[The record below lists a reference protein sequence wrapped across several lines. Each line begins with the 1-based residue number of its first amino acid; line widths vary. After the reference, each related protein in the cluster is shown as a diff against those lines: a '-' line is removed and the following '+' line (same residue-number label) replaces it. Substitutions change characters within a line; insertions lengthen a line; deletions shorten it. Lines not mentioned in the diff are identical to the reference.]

1 MVRRKNR
8 RARDHPHRRLQS
20 PNVSSEGKKRLWIS
34 SEIQHDHIGDW
45 LAALRQ
51 AVRGKQPLLYT
62 AYESGL
68 LQCRLQRPGAH
79 RVSDHNSCSQHAA
92 NFLEALPSD
101 PRENEICF
109 AFNFAFFTSAPGS
122 VVARALSPVTL
133 QTAAAAP
140 SGSKK
145 PSGSIDSAVPHRTVS
160 AVQFWASR
168 ARATR
173 PCSCSG
179 SGS

>member
-68 LQCRLQRPGAH
+68 LQCRQQRPGAH
-79 RVSDHNSCSQHAA
+79 RVSNHNSCSQHAA

-101 PRENEICF
+101 PRKNEICF
-109 AFNFAFFTSAPGS
+109 AFNFTFFTSPPGS
-122 VVARALSPVTL
+122 VVARAMPPVTL

-140 SGSKK
+140 SDSKT
-145 PSGSIDSAVPHRTVS
+145 PSDSIDSAASHRPAL
-160 AVQFWASR
+160 AVRSVASR
-168 ARATR
+168 VLATR
-173 PCSCSG
+173 PY
-179 SGS
+179 